1 LSSTHSSLNRAG
13 RWFLE
18 SGIQEPSGGV
28 ARYYHSDTARNA
40 RISTEITG
48 YALSALCYL
57 HQRTGRGDYLD
68 RAARAADFLVD
79 TAWDRTLAIFP
90 FEHCFNGAAPALAY
104 FFDSGIIARGLLA
117 YWRLTRA
124 DRYRDAAIECGRS
137 MIRDFTAGGACH
149 PILSLPGKQPLA
161 YEPRWSRSPGCYQ
174 LKSAMAWLDLFNVTG
189 EEVFEKYYER
199 ALEQGLGSHETFLS
213 SEPDREKVMDRLHA
227 YSYFLEGLLPCAARP
242 ECAAALREGL
252 ARAGM
257 ELRAIAPAFERSDV
271 YAQLLRVRLYA
282 SALSVGSLD
291 RAAAEQEAS
300 QAAGFQFED
309 TDPRIRD
316 GFWFGRKGGA
326 MLPFVNPVSTA
337 FCAQALD
344 MWRQFEAGEFRPAI
358 ESLI

>member
-1 LSSTHSSLNRAG
+1 LTHVSLDRAG

-28 ARYYHSDTARNA
+28 ARYYRSEQCRNA
-40 RISTEITG
+40 RVSTEITG
-48 YALSALCYL
+48 YTVSALVYL
-57 HQRTGRGDYLD
+57 YQRTGRAAYLEA
-68 RAARAADFLVD
+68 AARAAGFLLER
-79 TAWDRTLAIFP
+79 AWDRELGIFP
-90 FEHCFNGAAPALAY
+90 FEYSENGDAAPALAY

-117 YWRLTRA
+117 IWRATGEN
-124 DRYRDAAIECGRS
+124 RYLDAAVECGRS
-137 MIRDFTAGGACH
+137 MLRDFAAGPAIH
-149 PILSLPGKQPLA
+149 PILSLPRKEPLD

-174 LKSAMAWLDLFNVTG
+174 LKSAMAWHDLFAATG
-189 EEVFEKYYER
+189 ESEFERHYER
-199 ALEQGLGSHETFLS
+199 TVAASLASHGTFLS
-213 SEPDREKVMDRLHA
+213 EEPDREKVMDRLHA